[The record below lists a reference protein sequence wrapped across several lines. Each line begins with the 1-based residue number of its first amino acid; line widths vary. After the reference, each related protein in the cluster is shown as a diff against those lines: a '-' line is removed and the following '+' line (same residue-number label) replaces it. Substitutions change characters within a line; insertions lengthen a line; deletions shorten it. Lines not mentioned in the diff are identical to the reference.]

1 MYKPIFVSY
10 SRRDR
15 NRVIPFVKEL
25 EKKIGKNRIWIDR
38 TGIESGDDF
47 KDRIMSAID
56 RSEIVLFML
65 SDNSLQSEYAKME
78 VEYAHNTDKKVI
90 PVVLDGKPLRG
101 WFLFDFGRINYTDI
115 SDQDQV
121 KQLDET
127 LKKAVHSAVNTKYL
141 ELARKYLNEHPKE
154 DVYAVD
160 YCRFDDDLKCCL
172 LINFTKKEVDCLKF
186 FHEELGYSFMDMYY
200 SQKWEGE
207 EDLDDERRNI
217 LMGVLKKVDYEYC
230 LMVDNIDLTK
240 HLKAYKFRRA
250 LFFNGIDEKPELSGF
265 VDVINDEDYEK
276 LLALKMQDRDLCFN
290 KLRNILPDV
299 FESISQA
306 AEYIDEILL
315 DRLSAPYAVEMTEVE
330 EDVFN
335 IIGEKPASEQIYE
348 EPWQNND
355 GFRHTSLNI
364 EEKVLSFF
372 MEDIEFCEVG
382 YREEIDN
389 VNALEVQK
397 AMNVENYRGII
408 ERFKSDFNGR
418 DGVQEFKKWLD
429 DNGIEYCYKDTR

>member
-25 EKKIGKNRIWIDR
+25 EKKIGKNRIWIDW

-160 YCRFDDDLKCCL
+160 YCRFDDDLKC
-172 LINFTKKEVDCLKF
+172 
-186 FHEELGYSFMDMYY
+186 
-200 SQKWEGE
+200 
-207 EDLDDERRNI
+207 
-217 LMGVLKKVDYEYC
+217 
-230 LMVDNIDLTK
+230 
-240 HLKAYKFRRA
+240 
-250 LFFNGIDEKPELSGF
+250 
-265 VDVINDEDYEK
+265 
-276 LLALKMQDRDLCFN
+276 
-290 KLRNILPDV
+290 
-299 FESISQA
+299 
-306 AEYIDEILL
+306 
-315 DRLSAPYAVEMTEVE
+315 
-330 EDVFN
+330 
-335 IIGEKPASEQIYE
+335 
-348 EPWQNND
+348 
-355 GFRHTSLNI
+355 
-364 EEKVLSFF
+364 
-372 MEDIEFCEVG
+372 
-382 YREEIDN
+382 
-389 VNALEVQK
+389 
-397 AMNVENYRGII
+397 
-408 ERFKSDFNGR
+408 
-418 DGVQEFKKWLD
+418 
-429 DNGIEYCYKDTR
+429 